1 MDYCTVQNV
10 KDYLTIIGAE
20 SDALI
25 ASVITRVS
33 SFIDGYCN
41 CPLGFGHEVVTEKAP
56 GLVDAAGNL
65 KCWPSKPKVNS
76 VSAMTVEYSVYASP
90 MVATLAYIRISGY
103 AVRVMDGTWKNLRG
117 TDLLVNITYDG
128 GFAVLPD
135 ELVHAATVISARAFK
150 AKYSGQSD
158 VVGSDAQ
165 GTLIYAKMMPREVKR
180 ILDGMSRVVVT

>member
-10 KDYLTIIGAE
+10 KDYLTVTGSG

-25 ASVITRVS
+25 ASIITRIS
-33 SFIDGYCN
+33 SFIDEYCN
-41 CPLGFGHEVVTEKAP
+41 CPLGFGQAAVTERVT

-76 VSAMTVEYSVYASP
+76 VSAMTVEYSVYDSP
-90 MVATLAYIRISGY
+90 MAVTLAYIRISGY
-103 AVRVMDGTWKNLRG
+103 EVRVMDGTWKNLRG

-128 GFAVLPD
+128 GFTTLPD
-135 ELVHAATVISARAFK
+135 KLVHAATVISARAFK
-150 AKYSGQSD
+150 AKDSGQSD
-158 VVGSDAQ
+158 VVGSDTT